1 MLERLRTHGSP
12 AERRQRDAPRQDSSG
27 WRKARVSGSKAEQEV
42 SAGGVVTRPGGSGP
56 EVLIADQVDW
66 NTGQRNVRLPKGHL
80 EPGESLEEAALREV
94 AEEVGVTAR
103 ILLPLEPVHYAFWHE
118 THRCHVP
125 KVVHY
130 FLMELVSG
138 EGRADDGEM
147 ERVHW
152 CSFAAAL
159 ERLTFEG
166 EQAVVGQA
174 ERLLRSRR
182 SSDS

>member
-1 MLERLRTHGSP
+1 M
-12 AERRQRDAPRQDSSG
+12 
-27 WRKARVSGSKAEQEV
+27 SGSRDETEV
-42 SAGGVVTRPGGSGP
+42 SAGGVVTRPGVGLPDGAGP

-66 NTGQRNVRLPKGHL
+66 NTGRRNVRLPKGHL

-103 ILLPLEPVHYAFWHE
+103 ILQPLEPIRYEFWHE
-118 THRCHVP
+118 ARHCHVP

-130 FLMELVSG
+130 FLMELVAG
-138 EGRADDGEM
+138 EAQASDGEM

-152 CSFAAAL
+152 CSLAAAH

-166 EQAVVGQA
+166 ERLVVRQA
-174 ERLLRSRR
+174 ERLLRSRDP
-182 SSDS
+182 SGF